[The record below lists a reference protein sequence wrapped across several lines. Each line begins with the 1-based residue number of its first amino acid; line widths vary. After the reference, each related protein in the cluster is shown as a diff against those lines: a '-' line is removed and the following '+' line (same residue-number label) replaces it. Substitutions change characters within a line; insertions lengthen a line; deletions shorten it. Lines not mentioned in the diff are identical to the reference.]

1 MNFLSLIN
9 KTSSSF
15 YSTSSFHQKRLTLS
29 TLSNTKTLDKEKK
42 ISLKNYHRTFL
53 KTKLL
58 NNERYL
64 LTESSKNQFF
74 LTKIFNDDLIL
85 NNDIISQRYK
95 SLSKRSFIEINQREF
110 KIYDNLSP
118 RKESLSN
125 FISKI
130 KFRRYAK
137 IRLKDLKRKKENILE
152 LKQTEINKLDNKLF
166 QIQYMKSLLNKYIQ
180 QLDKYCKFLE
190 KELNKEKHILRKI
203 ILHELTLRNLV
214 RTLKYKIE
222 NKKAEII
229 KGENYRNFLL
239 FVKYKVTQIKDL
251 PKDIINIYHLEKYLP
266 QEKKKKIISK
276 NSTDLGRKS
285 FNKKFKKKNNLIK
298 KRTSVVIEENLSREK
313 IKSLITKDSLKPPPL
328 IYFSSQEYNNDIQKI
343 KNNVINLFNYY
354 NELMK
359 ELNVLKN
366 ERNNCLKDEKT
377 MNNTLLYQIKKN
389 EKKLMNIQNENIIL
403 KNDLQS
409 INNIKFQSLFK
420 NKILNKLIIIILK
433 LPINIEKEFNCPN
446 LYFTLSL
453 KSENFLYKG
462 KKEDTVLFCIKILE
476 QILISK
482 ITKLNYFNI
491 NEKNKNLISE
501 IQNRIEIEK
510 KKHLNRV
517 NLKNEKEKINKL
529 REKINKKMNKVLYLP
544 KRKVNIININ
554 SSNYRSKS
562 EERINK
568 NNIDYDLPFETLIY

>member
-125 FISKI
+125 FTSKI
-130 KFRRYAK
+130 KFRRNAK

-203 ILHELTLRNLV
+203 ILHELTIRNL
-214 RTLKYKIE
+214 
-222 NKKAEII
+222 
-229 KGENYRNFLL
+229 
-239 FVKYKVTQIKDL
+239 
-251 PKDIINIYHLEKYLP
+251 
-266 QEKKKKIISK
+266 
-276 NSTDLGRKS
+276 
-285 FNKKFKKKNNLIK
+285 
-298 KRTSVVIEENLSREK
+298 
-313 IKSLITKDSLKPPPL
+313 
-328 IYFSSQEYNNDIQKI
+328 
-343 KNNVINLFNYY
+343 
-354 NELMK
+354 
-359 ELNVLKN
+359 
-366 ERNNCLKDEKT
+366 
-377 MNNTLLYQIKKN
+377 
-389 EKKLMNIQNENIIL
+389 
-403 KNDLQS
+403 
-409 INNIKFQSLFK
+409 
-420 NKILNKLIIIILK
+420 
-433 LPINIEKEFNCPN
+433 
-446 LYFTLSL
+446 
-453 KSENFLYKG
+453 
-462 KKEDTVLFCIKILE
+462 
-476 QILISK
+476 
-482 ITKLNYFNI
+482 
-491 NEKNKNLISE
+491 
-501 IQNRIEIEK
+501 
-510 KKHLNRV
+510 
-517 NLKNEKEKINKL
+517 
-529 REKINKKMNKVLYLP
+529 
-544 KRKVNIININ
+544 
-554 SSNYRSKS
+554 
-562 EERINK
+562 
-568 NNIDYDLPFETLIY
+568 